1 MNRTY
6 RQMLLEGAE
15 RASYRK
21 RPVDTLN
28 EIEKIKQK
36 IKAEKL
42 AGKDVKIKTME
53 KLTPEGQAIT
63 EAKRK
68 SGDRK
73 STRLN
78 SSHT

>member
-36 IKAEKL
+36 NN
-42 AGKDVKIKTME
+42 GKIFQT
-53 KLTPEGQAIT
+53 
-63 EAKRK
+63 RK
-68 SGDRK
+68 V
-73 STRLN
+73 
-78 SSHT
+78 